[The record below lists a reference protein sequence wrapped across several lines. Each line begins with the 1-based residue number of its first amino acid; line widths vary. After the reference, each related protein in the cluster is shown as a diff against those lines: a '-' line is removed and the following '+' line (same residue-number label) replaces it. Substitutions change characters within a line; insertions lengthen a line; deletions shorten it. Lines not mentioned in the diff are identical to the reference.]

1 MIDHYDWPGGREAM
15 LRFGPTNGPV
25 VIAAMPLFEEA
36 NRTRAFTVTILR
48 ALAERGIASALPDL
62 PGTSES
68 LIETEDTTL
77 NIWKEA
83 FLSAS
88 TSLNSNQGPV
98 YGLAIRG
105 GTLLDSTAQLAARWH
120 FAPVAGD
127 SLVRDML
134 RTRLAVAKESGDAVE
149 ADIMPPGPPIEL
161 AGNRVSRALLAEL
174 GQAIPSTAPSTA
186 APLRTVRLDT
196 DTQLADRHVA
206 GSPLWRRS
214 EPDNDL
220 VLARL
225 LADDIAAW
233 IASCAG

>member
-1 MIDHYDWPGGREAM
+1 MIDQYDWPGGREAM

-25 VIAAMPLFEEA
+25 VLAAMPLFEEA
-36 NRTRAFTVTILR
+36 NRTRAFIVTILR

-62 PGTSES
+62 PGTGES
-68 LIETEDTTL
+68 LTETENTSLTD
-77 NIWKEA
+77 WQSA

-88 TSLNSNQGPV
+88 ASLNSGHGPV
-98 YGLAIRG
+98 HGLAIRG
-105 GTLLDSTAQLAARWH
+105 GALLDSTARLASRWH

-127 SLVRDML
+127 GLVRDML
-134 RTRLAVAKESGDAVE
+134 RTRLAAAKESGEEVDTNAI
-149 ADIMPPGPPIEL
+149 DPPGPPIEL
-161 AGNRVSRALLAEL
+161 AGNRISRALLAEL
-174 GQAIPSTAPSTA
+174 GQAVPMTA

-196 DTQLADRHVA
+196 DTQPADHHIA

-214 EPDNDL
+214 EPGNDPA
-220 VLARL
+220 LARL

>member
-1 MIDHYDWPGGREAM
+1 VIDHYDWPGGREAM

-36 NRTRAFTVTILR
+36 NRTRAFIVTILR

-62 PGTSES
+62 PGVGES
-68 LIETEDTTL
+68 LIETENSCITDWQ
-77 NIWKEA
+77 NA

-88 TSLNSNQGPV
+88 TPLSAGHGPV
-98 YGLAIRG
+98 HGLALRG
-105 GTLLDSTAQLAARWH
+105 GALLDSTARLASRWH
-120 FAPVAGD
+120 FAPVAGE

-134 RTRLAVAKESGDAVE
+134 RTRLASAKESGEAVE
-149 ADIMPPGPPIEL
+149 TNTIDPPGPPIEL

-174 GQAIPSTAPSTA
+174 NQAIPSTTT
-186 APLRTVRLDT
+186 PLRTVRLDS
-196 DTQLADRHVA
+196 DTQSADRHVA
-206 GSPLWRRS
+206 GPPLWRRS
-214 EPDNDL
+214 EPGNDP